1 MTFYSTPLLCHL
13 SSLFKELQR
22 GLHGLGTM
30 KLFSLLIFVVLFI
43 SQVMPVFALST
54 GYRHGEVYHFCDSQT
69 SVCLRRKK
77 NCMTRMPGMCPGR
90 SFCCVRMK

>member
-1 MTFYSTPLLCHL
+1 MELLYHL
-13 SSLFKELQR
+13 IITHFGISPKMQNTNSKGYMHPYMSKGKQR
-22 GLHGLGTM
+22 ERQTKKRTLT
-30 KLFSLLIFVVLFI
+30 SRE
-43 SQVMPVFALST
+43 PT
-54 GYRHGEVYHFCDSQT
+54 EGYRHGEVYHFCDSQT

>member
-13 SSLFKELQR
+13 SSLFKERQR

-43 SQVMPVFALST
+43 SQVMPGKPSLASA
-54 GYRHGEVYHFCDSQT
+54 
-69 SVCLRRKK
+69 
-77 NCMTRMPGMCPGR
+77 
-90 SFCCVRMK
+90 

>member
-1 MTFYSTPLLCHL
+1 
-13 SSLFKELQR
+13 
-22 GLHGLGTM
+22 M

-43 SQVMPVFALST
+43 SQVMP